1 MTRLNWEKCR
11 QRGRATES
19 IYGSG
24 VDLANGERTAIVV
37 GDDLARRAK
46 QEMRRW
52 LRKLPRRQ
60 RNAVRFASHVPVSI
74 GRRR

>member
-1 MTRLNWEKCR
+1 
-11 QRGRATES
+11 
-19 IYGSG
+19 
-24 VDLANGERTAIVV
+24 
-37 GDDLARRAK
+37 
-46 QEMRRW
+46 MRRW